1 VSARETFA
9 RADRPRGFTLLELLV
24 AVAITSLAVAV
35 VPPFVANSLPGAEL
49 KTITRE
55 LASALKTARS
65 LAVTR
70 NESVSLR
77 LDLDKNQYWITGY
90 GNTRQLPEDIDL
102 VLYGA
107 DSEIPNEVSGGIRFF
122 SDGSST
128 GGRVTIVRD
137 KRSYRIDVDWLL
149 GRIVVDD

>member
-1 VSARETFA
+1 MSARATLA
-9 RADRPRGFTLLELLV
+9 RAARLRGFTLLELLV
-24 AVAITSLAVAV
+24 VVAIASLTVAV
-35 VPPFVANSLPGAEL
+35 VPPLVASSLPGAEL
-49 KTITRE
+49 KKTTRE

-77 LDLDKNQYWITGY
+77 LDLDKNRYWITGS
-90 GNTRQLPEDIDL
+90 GNARQLPEDIDL

-107 DSEIPNEVSGGIRFF
+107 DSEIPSEVSGGIRFF
-122 SDGSST
+122 PDGSST
-128 GGRVTIVRD
+128 GGRITIARD
-137 KRSYRIDVDWLL
+137 ARSNRIDVDWLL